1 MNLTSTPGPTELSPF
16 LATTP
21 GQRPEPYAR
30 TRWQAG
36 WTHESGI
43 WIAPD
48 GTPES
53 AWRLDELPL
62 PEDDGYAA
70 WADAF
75 WHYDHLDNT
84 EP

>member
-1 MNLTSTPGPTELSPF
+1 MAQNPSP
-16 LATTP
+16 ATKP
-21 GQRPEPYAR
+21 GQDPDRIAR
-30 TRWQAG
+30 LRWQAG
-36 WTHESGI
+36 WTNESGT

-48 GTPES
+48 GTSE
-53 AWRLDELPL
+53 ADWRLQNLPL